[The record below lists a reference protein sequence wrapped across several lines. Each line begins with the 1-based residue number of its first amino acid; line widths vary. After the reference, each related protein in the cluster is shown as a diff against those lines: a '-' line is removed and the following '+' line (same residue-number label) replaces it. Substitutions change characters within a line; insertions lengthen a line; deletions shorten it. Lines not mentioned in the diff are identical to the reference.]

1 MNNVEQFIKNIRS
14 PGHYLFAIFT
24 EANLLCCFGYAI
36 LYRREYLFIRGWK
49 AAEMYCLIL
58 FWFMIVE
65 FFIHDCVG
73 LGLSGT
79 KYDPEKNKEH

>member
-14 PGHYLFAIFT
+14 PGHYLFTILT
-24 EANLLCCFGYAI
+24 EANLLCLFGYTI
-36 LYRREYLFIRGWK
+36 LFWREYIFIHSWK
-49 AAEMYCLIL
+49 AAGMYCLIL
-58 FWFMIVE
+58 FWFMLLA

-73 LGLSGT
+73 LGFAGI